1 MHNRENERAALKRK
15 LLNGTSVNMPAPR
28 RIGKTWTIGRLAEDL
43 RKDGWVVVEADVEGI
58 KTPEKFARELWK
70 RIEAQ
75 SSITQSFRA
84 HAKQRIAGLL
94 GGEWDDNPLNAL
106 GRIDPIEFTE
116 TLIESLDS
124 AGKAGKKAA
133 IIVDEISYF
142 FLKLAEADQEQA
154 HAFAYQLRALQQRY
168 KNVRWLITGSIGL
181 SVIARRY
188 GLEGAFV
195 DFDTF
200 TLEPFMPEEARSFMR
215 DPAIQQQF
223 NHLFDASDAD
233 FDSMFAELGWLA
245 PYYLR
250 TVANEVRPS
259 IAVVDASLPRA
270 TAADFEAAFEKLLQP
285 GRKSEFA
292 VWREH
297 IDKNLP
303 DADRKLA
310 RTLLN
315 VLSRDA
321 SGETEATLVA
331 AAQADGGGGR
341 RQVQEVIEILLN
353 DGLIAKNGDRYSFRS
368 GLIRRYWR
376 EYEAE

>member
-1 MHNRENERAALKRK
+1 VHGREGERSALKRK
-15 LLNGTSVNMPAPR
+15 LLNGVSINMPAPR

-58 KTPEKFARELWK
+58 KTPDKFARELWK

-75 SSITQSFRA
+75 SSVAQNFRA
-84 HAKQRIAGLL
+84 HAKQRLSSLL
-94 GGEWDDNPLNAL
+94 GGGWDDNPLSAL
-106 GRIDPIEFTE
+106 GKIDPIEFTE
-116 TLIESLDS
+116 TLIASLDS
-124 AGKAGKKAA
+124 DGKKAA
-133 IIVDEISYF
+133 IIIDEISYF
-142 FLKLAEADQEQA
+142 FLKLAETDPGQA
-154 HAFAYQLRALQQRY
+154 QAFAYQLRAFQQRY

-181 SVIARRY
+181 TVIARRY

-195 DFDTF
+195 DLDTF
-200 TLEPFMPEEARSFMR
+200 TLEPFTPNEARSFMR

-223 NHLFDASDAD
+223 NHVFDASDTD
-233 FDSMFAELGWLA
+233 FDSMFKELGWLA

-250 TVANEVRPS
+250 MVANEVRPS
-259 IAVVDASLPRA
+259 IAAADGSLARA

-303 DADRKLA
+303 DPDRKLA

-315 VLSRDA
+315 VLSQDA
-321 SGETEATLVA
+321 SGETETTLVA
-331 AAQADGGGGR
+331 AAQADGR
-341 RQVQEVIEILLN
+341 AAKLQIQEVLEILAN
-353 DGLIAKNGDRYSFRS
+353 DGLIGKTAARYAFRS
-368 GLIRRYWR
+368 GLIRRYWK

>member
-58 KTPEKFARELWK
+58 KAPEKFARELWK

-75 SSITQSFRA
+75 SSIAQSFRA

-94 GGEWDDNPLNAL
+94 GGDWDDNPLNAL

-124 AGKAGKKAA
+124 SGKKVA
-133 IIVDEISYF
+133 IIIDEISYF
-142 FLKLAEADQEQA
+142 FLKLAEGDHEQA
-154 HAFAYQLRALQQRY
+154 HAFAYQLRAFQQRY

-200 TLEPFMPEEARSFMR
+200 TLDPFTPEEARSFMR
-215 DPAIQQQF
+215 DSAIQQQF

-250 TVANEVRPS
+250 MVANEVRPS
-259 IAVVDASLPRA
+259 VAAVDGSLPHA
-270 TAADFEAAFEKLLQP
+270 TAADFQAAFDKLLQP

-303 DADRKLA
+303 APDQSLA

-315 VLSRDA
+315 VLSRDVN
-321 SGETEATLVA
+321 GETEATLVA
-331 AAQADGGGGR
+331 AAQADGGAGR
-341 RQVQEVIEILLN
+341 RQVQEVLEILAN
-353 DGLIAKNGDRYSFRS
+353 DGLIGKTRDRYAFSS

-376 EYEAE
+376 DYETE

>member
-15 LLNGTSVNMPAPR
+15 LSNGASVNMPAPR
-28 RIGKTWTIGRLAEDL
+28 RIGKTWTIGRLADDL
-43 RKDGWVVVEADVEGI
+43 RKDGWAVVEADVEGI
-58 KTPEKFARELWK
+58 KTPDKFARELWK

-75 SSITQSFRA
+75 SSIAQSFRA
-84 HAKQRIAGLL
+84 HAKQRIGNLL
-94 GGEWDDNPLNAL
+94 GGGWDDNPLSAL

-124 AGKAGKKAA
+124 SGKKVA
-133 IIVDEISYF
+133 ILIDEISYF
-142 FLKLAEADQEQA
+142 FLKLAEADREEA
-154 HAFAYQLRALQQRY
+154 HAFAYQLRAFQQRY

-200 TLEPFMPEEARSFMR
+200 TLEPFTPEEARSFMR
-215 DPAIQQQF
+215 EPVIQQQF
-223 NHLFDASDAD
+223 NHLFNASDAD

-250 TVANEVRPS
+250 MVANEVRPS
-259 IAVVDASLPRA
+259 IAAADGSLPRA
-270 TAADFEAAFEKLLQP
+270 TAADFEAAFDKLLQP
-285 GRKSEFA
+285 GRKSEFG

-303 DADRKLA
+303 EPDQKLA
-310 RTLLN
+310 RTLLRA
-315 VLSRDA
+315 LSRDS

-331 AAQADGGGGR
+331 AAQADGAIAK
-341 RQVQEVIEILLN
+341 RQVQEVLEILGN
-353 DGLIAKNGDRYSFRS
+353 DGLIGKTGDRYAFRS
-368 GLIRRYWR
+368 GLIRRYWK
-376 EYEAE
+376 EYEAA

>member
-1 MHNRENERAALKRK
+1 MHGRENERAALKRK
-15 LLNGTSVNMPAPR
+15 LSHGTSVNMPAPR

-43 RKDGWVVVEADVEGI
+43 RNDGWVVVEADVEGI
-58 KTPEKFARELWK
+58 ATSPGFARELCK

-75 SSITQSFRA
+75 SSIAQSFRA

-94 GGEWDDNPLNAL
+94 GGDWDGNPLNAL

-116 TLIESLDS
+116 TLIASLDS
-124 AGKAGKKAA
+124 AGKKAA
-133 IIVDEISYF
+133 VIIDEISYF
-142 FLKLAEADQEQA
+142 FLKLAEADQAQA
-154 HAFAYQLRALQQRY
+154 HAFAYQLRAFQQRY
-168 KNVRWLITGSIGL
+168 RNVRWLITGSIGL
-181 SVIARRY
+181 GVIARRY

-200 TLEPFMPEEARSFMR
+200 TLEPFTPEEARSFMR

-233 FDSMFAELGWLA
+233 FDWMFAELGWLA

-259 IAVVDASLPRA
+259 IAGADGALPRA

-297 IDKNLP
+297 IRKNLP
-303 DADRKLA
+303 ESDRKLA
-310 RTLLN
+310 RALLDA
-315 VLSRDA
+315 LSRNP
-321 SGETEATLVA
+321 SGETEATLLA
-331 AAQADGGGGR
+331 AAQAAGAAGK
-341 RQVQEVIEILLN
+341 RQVNEVLEILAN
-353 DGLIAKNGDRYSFRS
+353 DGLIGKSGDRYAFRS

-376 EYEAE
+376 EFETE

>member
-15 LLNGTSVNMPAPR
+15 LLHGTSVTMPAPR

-58 KTPEKFARELWK
+58 KTPDKFARELWK

-75 SSITQSFRA
+75 SSIAQSFRA

-94 GGEWDDNPLNAL
+94 GGGWDDNPLNAL

-124 AGKAGKKAA
+124 SGKKVA
-133 IIVDEISYF
+133 IVIDEISYF
-142 FLKLAEADQEQA
+142 FLKVAEADKEEA
-154 HAFAYQLRALQQRY
+154 HAFAYQLRAFQQRY

-181 SVIARRY
+181 NVIARRY

-195 DFDTF
+195 DLDTF
-200 TLEPFMPEEARSFMR
+200 ALEPFTPEEARSFMR

-223 NHLFDASDAD
+223 NHLFDADDVD

-250 TVANEVRPS
+250 MVANEVRPS
-259 IAVVDASLPRA
+259 IAGLGDALPRA
-270 TAADFEAAFEKLLQP
+270 TASDFEAAFEKLLQP

-303 DADRKLA
+303 DPDQGLA

-315 VLSRDA
+315 VLSRDS

-331 AAQADGGGGR
+331 AAQADGGSGR
-341 RQVQEVIEILLN
+341 RQVQEVLEILAN
-353 DGLIAKNGDRYSFRS
+353 DGLIGKTGDRHAFRS

-376 EYEAE
+376 EYETE

>member
-28 RIGKTWTIGRLAEDL
+28 RIGKTWTIGRLAGDL
-43 RKDGWVVVEADVEGI
+43 RKDDWVVVEADVQGI
-58 KTPEKFARELWK
+58 ATAAGFAQELCK

-75 SSITQSFRA
+75 SSIAERFRA
-84 HAKQRIAGLL
+84 HAKQRIASVL
-94 GGEWDDNPLNAL
+94 GGQWDDNPLNAL

-116 TLIESLDS
+116 TLIASLDS
-124 AGKAGKKAA
+124 AGKKAA
-133 IIVDEISYF
+133 IIIDEISYF
-142 FLKLAEADQEQA
+142 FLKLAEADREQA
-154 HAFAYQLRALQQRY
+154 HAFAYQLRAFQQRY
-168 KNVRWLITGSIGL
+168 RNVRWLITGSIGL

-200 TLEPFMPEEARSFMR
+200 TLEPFTPEEARSFMR
-215 DPAIQQQF
+215 DPSIQQQF
-223 NHLFDASDAD
+223 NHLFDAGDAD

-250 TVANEVRPS
+250 MVANEVRPS
-259 IAVVDASLPRA
+259 TAAADGSLPRA

-285 GRKSEFA
+285 GRRSEFA

-303 DADRKLA
+303 DPDRKLA
-310 RTLLN
+310 RTLLDA
-315 VLSRDA
+315 LSRDS

-331 AAQADGGGGR
+331 AAQAEGAVAR
-341 RQVQEVIEILLN
+341 RQVQEVLEILAN
-353 DGLIAKNGDRYSFRS
+353 DGLIGKSGDRYKFRS

>member
-1 MHNRENERAALKRK
+1 MHGREGERSALKRK
-15 LLNGTSVNMPAPR
+15 LLNGVSINMPAPR

-58 KTPEKFARELWK
+58 KTPDKFARELWK

-75 SSITQSFRA
+75 SSVAQNFRA
-84 HAKQRIAGLL
+84 HAKQRLSSLL
-94 GGEWDDNPLNAL
+94 GGGWDDNPLSAL
-106 GRIDPIEFTE
+106 GKIDPIEFTE
-116 TLIESLDS
+116 TLIASLDS
-124 AGKAGKKAA
+124 DGKKAA
-133 IIVDEISYF
+133 IIIDEISYF
-142 FLKLAEADQEQA
+142 FLKLAETDPGQA
-154 HAFAYQLRALQQRY
+154 QAFAYQLRAFQQRY

-181 SVIARRY
+181 TVIARRY

-195 DFDTF
+195 DLDTF
-200 TLEPFMPEEARSFMR
+200 TLEPFTPNEARSFMR

-223 NHLFDASDAD
+223 NHVFDASDTD
-233 FDSMFAELGWLA
+233 FDSMFKELGWLA

-250 TVANEVRPS
+250 MVANEVRPS
-259 IAVVDASLPRA
+259 IAAADGSLARA

-303 DADRKLA
+303 DPDRKLA

-315 VLSRDA
+315 VLSQDA
-321 SGETEATLVA
+321 SGETETTLVA
-331 AAQADGGGGR
+331 AAQADGR
-341 RQVQEVIEILLN
+341 AAKLQIQEVLEILAN
-353 DGLIAKNGDRYSFRS
+353 DGLIGKTAARYAFRS
-368 GLIRRYWR
+368 GLIRRYWK